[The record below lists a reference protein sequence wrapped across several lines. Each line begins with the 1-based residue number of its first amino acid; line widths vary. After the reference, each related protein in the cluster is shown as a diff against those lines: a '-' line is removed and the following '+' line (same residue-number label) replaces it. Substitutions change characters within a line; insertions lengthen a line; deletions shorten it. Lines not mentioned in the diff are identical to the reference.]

1 MYHKLA
7 DYAYIA
13 GLFDGEG
20 SVQYKQY
27 WDSKRKD
34 RPRRYKVWRIGLEM
48 SMTDE
53 MGIRW
58 VHEIL

>member
-1 MYHKLA
+1 MGISIA
-7 DYAYIA
+7 DAAYVA

-34 RPRRYKVWRIGLEM
+34 LLNKHGSDVREMVEKVELE
-48 SMTDE
+48 
-53 MGIRW
+53 
-58 VHEIL
+58 LKKKKKKK